1 MKNKY
6 HINQSLVIFLILL
19 GCESTGGAPEAPDSV
34 NVTAAN
40 PGSTPNDE
48 SSLESSTLADS
59 KDTQNSETFIA
70 TWPGP
75 SFPAV
80 DLANSGRFKNE
91 NGCVVVYTDRSA
103 KSATVIFPSKTR
115 LSKSQSGKP
124 ALQLPNGQN
133 LEFDV
138 KYIFSGNSSDQIPGD
153 ALDAPIPKQCPQTVF
168 AIGDITP

>member
-6 HINQSLVIFLILL
+6 YINQSLVIFLTLL
-19 GCESTGGAPEAPDSV
+19 GCDSRDSVSEASNSV

-40 PGSTPNDE
+40 PGSTPNDKPP
-48 SSLESSTLADS
+48 LESSALAGS
-59 KDTQNSETFIA
+59 KNSQNSEPFIA
-70 TWPGP
+70 TWSGP
-75 SFPAV
+75 TFPAV

-91 NGCVVVYTDRSA
+91 NGCVVVYTDRST
-103 KSATVIFPSKTR
+103 KPATVIFPNKTR
-115 LSKSQSGKP
+115 LSKSQSDKP

-138 KYIFSGNSSDQIPGD
+138 KYTFSGNSSDQIPVD
-153 ALDAPIPKQCPQTVF
+153 ALNAPIPKQCPQTVF

>member
-6 HINQSLVIFLILL
+6 RTNQSLVIFLMLL
-19 GCESTGGAPEAPDSV
+19 GCDSQDVAPEASNSV

-40 PGSTPNDE
+40 PGSTPNDK
-48 SSLESSTLADS
+48 SSLESSTLGNG
-59 KDTQNSETFIA
+59 KDTQNSESFIA
-70 TWPGP
+70 TWSGP

-91 NGCVVVYTDRSA
+91 NGCVVVYTDRST
-103 KSATVIFPSKTR
+103 KPATVIFPNKTR
-115 LSKSQSGKP
+115 LSTSQSAKP

-138 KYIFSGNSSDQIPGD
+138 KYTFSGNSSDQIPVD
-153 ALDAPIPKQCPQTVF
+153 ALNAPIPKQCPQTVF